1 MRALI
6 LAAGRGERMRPLTLD
21 TPKPLLEAGGKPLIA
36 WHIEKLAAMGVRDIV
51 VNTAH
56 LAERFPAVLGDGS
69 RWNVRLHWSYEGEEP
84 LETGG
89 GMLHALPLLGRDAFV
104 LVNGDV
110 WSDVDFASLPREPV
124 GLAHLLMVDRPPEKP
139 RGDFDLDADGLL
151 HADGERTLTYSGIGV
166 YRPQLLDHWREVIG
180 NTDGAARTPPQFPL
194 APLLRAA
201 MAHAAVT
208 GQHHRGRWTD
218 VGTPDRLGALDAQ
231 LRAGRA

>member
-6 LAAGRGERMRPLTLD
+6 LAAGRGERMRPLTLA
-21 TPKPLLEAGGKPLIA
+21 TPKPLLEAGGKPLVA
-36 WHIEKLAAMGVRDIV
+36 WHIEKLAALGVRDIV

-56 LAERFPAVLGDGS
+56 LAERFPATLGDGS

-89 GMLHALPLLGRDAFV
+89 GMLHALPLLGDQAFV

-110 WSDVDFASLPREPV
+110 WSDVDFASLPREPA
-124 GLAHLLMVDRPPEKP
+124 GLAHLVMVDRPAEKP

-166 YRPQLLDHWREVIG
+166 YRPQLLEHWREVIG
-180 NTDGAARTPPQFPL
+180 NTDGASRMPPQFPL

-218 VGTPDRLGALDAQ
+218 VGTPERLAALDAQ
-231 LRAGRA
+231 LRAAAS